1 MKNIYFNKHTAVFSF
16 LAILLFAGCN
26 EKVITQ
32 SNETVEVKE
41 SISVSKEEAPILYTK
56 YDSIV
61 SETFKDSAKIGSNNK
76 LMIVIFGTN
85 TDPYTDRLKADIQN
99 STELSQ
105 KIKNDFSS
113 YYLKAHEN
121 LRHKL
126 FHEGEYMDVDT
137 KTMISIYG
145 IDSTPTIIF
154 ADKQGKAV
162 LLVPGYMPTEQFLET
177 IKFMESNKWENK
189 DRKNGEVY
197 EALKQHY
204 IENGISI
211 LKKQGDKK

>member
-1 MKNIYFNKHTAVFSF
+1 MKNIYFSKHTALLGF

-26 EKVITQ
+26 EKAITK
-32 SNETVEVKE
+32 SNENIKVKE
-41 SISVSKEEAPILYTK
+41 STSVDKEEAPILYTK

-61 SETFKDSAKIGSNNK
+61 HETFKDSAKIGPNDK

-99 STELSQ
+99 STELGS

-154 ADKQGKAV
+154 ADKKGKAV
-162 LLVPGYMPTEQFLET
+162 LMVPGYMPPEQFIET
-177 IKFMESNKWENK
+177 IKFMQSNKWENK

-204 IENGISI
+204 IDNGIDVI
-211 LKKQGDKK
+211 QQKEK